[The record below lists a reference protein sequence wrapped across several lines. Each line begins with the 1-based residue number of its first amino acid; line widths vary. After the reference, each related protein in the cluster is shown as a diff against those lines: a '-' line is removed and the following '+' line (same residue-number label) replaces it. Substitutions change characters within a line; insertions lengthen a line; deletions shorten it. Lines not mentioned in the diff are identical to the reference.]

1 MAEQRKLKFTIGDR
15 VVVFRT
21 EDFDDLDIDKLLK
34 IDYANLMAEMITFP
48 VVVNKLGILC
58 ADMDN
63 LFQEAKLDLSIYEA
77 KTKDKFRGILE
88 TSDEKGKIK
97 RPTVDEVDSALTQD
111 KIWKVKK
118 QKLNRILK
126 EKEYMY
132 SVYMSAK
139 DKSEK
144 LNKLSL
150 TIKSGDVNEQII
162 QSQLNN
168 VHFKIKQGLIKD
180 DEE

>member
-1 MAEQRKLKFTIGDR
+1 MEQRKLKFTIGDS
-15 VVVFRT
+15 VVIFRI
-21 EDFDDLDIDKLLK
+21 EDFDDLDVDKLLK
-34 IDYANLMAEMITFP
+34 IDYSNLIAEMITFP
-48 VVVNKLGILC
+48 VVVNRLGILC

-77 KTKDKFRGILE
+77 KAKDKFRDSLI
-88 TSDEKGKIK
+88 TYDEKGKSK
-97 RPTVDEVDSALTQD
+97 RPTVDEVESALLQD
-111 KIWKVKK
+111 KIWKIKK
-118 QKLNRILK
+118 QRLNKILK

-132 SVYMSAK
+132 SVYTSAK

-168 VHFKIKQGLIKD
+168 VYFKMKRGLIKD
-180 DEE
+180 EE